1 MELHRVIYDMKLFK
15 ALTTHL
21 YKERNT
27 VTALK
32 KIINNRASLHLVIAS
47 LVVVSFDDSCVR
59 TTLDVSFAPKSHR
72 YINLFWTKIDH
83 RGVICKTVL
92 IYTGKTSV

>member
-1 MELHRVIYDMKLFK
+1 M
-15 ALTTHL
+15 
-21 YKERNT
+21 
-27 VTALK
+27 
-32 KIINNRASLHLVIAS
+32 ASLHLGIAS

-83 RGVICKTVL
+83 RGVIFKTVL

>member
-1 MELHRVIYDMKLFK
+1 MELHRVIYKMKLFK
-15 ALTTHL
+15 ALTPHL

-32 KIINNRASLHLVIAS
+32 NSSFSLHLVIAS

-59 TTLDVSFAPKSHR
+59 TTLDVSFAAESRR
-72 YINLFWTKIDH
+72 YINLFWTKINH
-83 RGVICKTVL
+83 RGVIFKTVL